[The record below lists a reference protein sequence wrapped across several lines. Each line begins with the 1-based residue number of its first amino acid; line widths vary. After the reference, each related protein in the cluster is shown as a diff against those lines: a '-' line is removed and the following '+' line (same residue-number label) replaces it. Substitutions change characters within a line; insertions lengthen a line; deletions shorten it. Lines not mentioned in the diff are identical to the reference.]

1 MFVNNY
7 QQSVVLAPEAT
18 EMPLALPDG
27 EYRLT
32 LRDARSTRWE
42 IVDANV
48 HLGIAALQRGREG
61 TAVQDWP
68 FGSLISCS
76 VTAGWLNGI
85 ATHVDALYLQIAN
98 LATRVG
104 AIEAQILPDGTL
116 TDTAGNVLADGA
128 GNTLTQGA

>member
-1 MFVNNY
+1 MFINNY
-7 QQSVVLAPEAT
+7 QQSVVLTPEAT

-42 IVDANV
+42 IIDANV
-48 HLGIAALQRGREG
+48 HLGIGALQRGREG
-61 TAVQDWP
+61 TVVQDWP
-68 FGSLISCS
+68 FGSLLSCS
-76 VTAGWLNGI
+76 VTAGWLN
-85 ATHVDALYLQIAN
+85 ATAAHIDVLYNRNSDLEA
-98 LATRVG
+98 RVA

-116 TDTAGNVLADGA
+116 IDTTGNVLADGA